1 MTKYQTKKWLNSRK
15 ENENNE
21 ENSGG
26 GPNTEEAESLKTIEK
41 STRESK

>member
-26 GPNTEEAESLKTIEK
+26 PNTEEAENLKTIEK